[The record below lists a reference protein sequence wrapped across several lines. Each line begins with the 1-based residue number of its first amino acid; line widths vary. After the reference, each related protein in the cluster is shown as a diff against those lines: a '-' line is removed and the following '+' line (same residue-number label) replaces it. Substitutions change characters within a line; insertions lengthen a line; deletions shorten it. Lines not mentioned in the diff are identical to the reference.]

1 MKGQTEFQGV
11 YKGRVESAMDP
22 LKVGRAQVRIPCFHG
37 VVGNGDAI
45 PDEDLPWASYC
56 SPTGAGCDHGSFLP
70 PEKGDYVWVAFE
82 GGDPDKPVILGGS
95 FGIGASSVRNYGEGD
110 YQWTGSS
117 GYVEV
122 PLEASDAVEPTTKV
136 IYKSPKGTSILIEE
150 KNGAEELLIVD
161 RVGQIISMKYVPK
174 QVRLY

>member
-82 GGDPDKPVILGGS
+82 GGLVKDI
-95 FGIGASSVRNYGEGD
+95 Y
-110 YQWTGSS
+110 
-117 GYVEV
+117 
-122 PLEASDAVEPTTKV
+122 PLVSANNVLCDALNAT
-136 IYKSPKGTSILIEE
+136 LIT
-150 KNGAEELLIVD
+150 
-161 RVGQIISMKYVPK
+161 M
-174 QVRLY
+174 